1 MKITNPLSHFRA
13 HIFRAHI
20 ACDVPMASSAQNL
33 NPLMYSPHEL

>member
-13 HIFRAHI
+13 HI
-20 ACDVPMASSAQNL
+20 ACDVPVASSAQNL